1 MEKKNKELNL
11 LELVPIRNIQW
22 KTDDQGKVILLKP
35 KFKNRFL
42 AKHLLPRMKHPY
54 YKVKLD
60 EMGSFF
66 WKNCDGKNNIK
77 EIARLH
83 KEKFG
88 EKADPVLDRISL
100 FVKSLDKND
109 FITFK

>member
-11 LELVPIRNIQW
+11 LELTPIRNIKW
-22 KTDDQGKVILLKP
+22 KTDDQGNIILLKP
-35 KFKNRFL
+35 KYRNPFL
-42 AKHLLPRMKHPY
+42 AKHVLPRMKHPFY
-54 YKVKLD
+54 RVKLD

-66 WKNCDGKNNIK
+66 WKNCDGKNNVK

-83 KEKFG
+83 REKFG
-88 EKADPVLDRISL
+88 DDAEPVLDRISL
-100 FVKSLDKND
+100 FIQDLDRNR

>member
-1 MEKKNKELNL
+1 MEKENKEANL
-11 LELVPIRNIQW
+11 LELIPVRNIKW
-22 KTDDQGKVILLKP
+22 TADGQGKVILLKP
-35 KFKNRFL
+35 KFKNKFCV
-42 AKHLLPRMKHPY
+42 KHILPRMKRPF

-66 WKNCDGKNNIK
+66 WKNCDGEKNVR

-83 KEKFG
+83 REKFG
-88 EKADPVLDRISL
+88 DDAEPVLDRICL
-100 FVKSLDKND
+100 FLQGLDRNH